1 MLPSNIPSQKPENSR
16 LNPDRNLHIYG
27 VEDCGEIVKLHWIDG
42 ANGEKGYTAV
52 TRERFNDLMG
62 MTNIISQSDFYAEH
76 KYLTREELTEFL
88 KERGHV
94 QEANGSPAQ
103 ESD

>member
-1 MLPSNIPSQKPENSR
+1 MLPSNIPSQKPENST

-42 ANGEKGYTAV
+42 ANGEKGYTAI
-52 TRERFNDLMG
+52 TRERFNGLFVNRGVMAHTMDPVKHLTADDLM
-62 MTNIISQSDFYAEH
+62 TLINN
-76 KYLTREELTEFL
+76 
-88 KERGHV
+88 V